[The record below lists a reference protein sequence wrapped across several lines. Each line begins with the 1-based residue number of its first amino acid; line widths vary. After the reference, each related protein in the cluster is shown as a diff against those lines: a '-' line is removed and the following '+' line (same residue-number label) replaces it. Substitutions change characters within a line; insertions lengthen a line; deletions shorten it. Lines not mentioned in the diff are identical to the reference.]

1 MELWVCKLEFQKVK
15 NLKIKMPRK
24 ERVEKKIGKEL
35 QNAAKGCKSVTS
47 FFGNSANR
55 SSFSLR

>member
-1 MELWVCKLEFQKVK
+1 
-15 NLKIKMPRK
+15 MPRK

-47 FFGNSANR
+47 FFGNSVNNA
-55 SSFSLR
+55 SSTLR

>member
-1 MELWVCKLEFQKVK
+1 
-15 NLKIKMPRK
+15 MPRK

-47 FFGNSANR
+47 FFGNSAN
-55 SSFSLR
+55 SSSSSLR

>member
-1 MELWVCKLEFQKVK
+1 
-15 NLKIKMPRK
+15 MPRK

-47 FFGNSANR
+47 FFW
-55 SSFSLR
+55 